1 MSSGTQPLLPPGSLV
16 SVVAL
21 AEPVARW
28 EIQKAQTVLAAKH
41 VLLLLMQ
48 QANVP
53 GS

>member
-21 AEPVARW
+21 AEPAARW
-28 EIQKAQTVLAAKH
+28 EIQKVQTVLAATP
-41 VLLLLMQ
+41 VPLLLMP
-48 QANVP
+48 QANAP